1 MAGKRSYGD
10 PCGIAR
16 ALDVV
21 GERWALLV
29 VRELVLGPQ
38 RFTDLR
44 AHLPGIATD
53 VLSQRLRQLEQ
64 AGVLHQV
71 ALPSPASG
79 RAYELTGRG
88 RELEPVLHA
97 LGRWGSRQGLE
108 AARHE
113 MTVDAFGVA
122 LSTVFDPARARGLD
136 ATVALVVGGDALV
149 AEVHDGLFELR
160 RGVAE
165 QPHAR
170 IEGTVGGLRE
180 VLWRGR
186 PLTDAEADGSVVVGG
201 LRSVVRRFVTLFPPP
216 VPAQGPAPVPAPVP
230 APAAAPAPRGS
241 EAPR

>member
-29 VRELVLGPQ
+29 VRELVLGPK

-64 AGVLHQV
+64 AGVLRPV

-79 RAYELTGRG
+79 QAYELTPRG
-88 RELEPVLHA
+88 RDLEPVLHA
-97 LGRWGSRQGLE
+97 LGRWGSQEGFE
-108 AARHE
+108 GVTHD
-113 MTVDAFGVA
+113 MSVDAFAVA
-122 LSTVFDPARARGLD
+122 LSTVFDPSRADGLG
-136 ATVALVVGGDALV
+136 TTLALVVDGDPLV
-149 AEVHDGLFELR
+149 AEVRDRALTIR
-160 RGVAE
+160 RGRPE
-165 QPHAR
+165 QPDAR
-170 IEGTVGGLRE
+170 IESSVAVFRE

-186 PLTDAEADGSVVVGG
+186 PLTDAEADDSVTVGG
-201 LRSVVRRFVTLFPPP
+201 LRSVVRRFLKLF
-216 VPAQGPAPVPAPVP
+216 PAPVPA
-230 APAAAPAPRGS
+230 RTS
-241 EAPR
+241 N